1 MCCNKKVPENME
13 KRVLMIAEGDEKVE
27 RNSIERAELK
37 EERKLLRGK
46 GPVSLGFLFVRK
58 REVKQRGK
66 LRFGQ
71 QQ

>member
-1 MCCNKKVPENME
+1 MT
-13 KRVLMIAEGDEKVE
+13 AEGDEKVE
-27 RNSIERAELK
+27 RNSIERAKLK